1 MTVTETAT
9 PSRAVATLTPRSPGP
24 ARLRKRRAPLLG
36 VLGSL
41 GFLVLWQIVV
51 QFEMLPR
58 NYLPSASDAV
68 AQAAMLLTN
77 GQFLGEV
84 GSTVGVSFLGL
95 GIAFVIAAPLGLM
108 LGISE
113 RLYALTSTVV
123 ELLRPLPPIAFVP
136 LMVLVAGQGV
146 EMKATIVALGCVWPL
161 LTNTIHG
168 VHATEAVA
176 KATGESFGWGKW
188 TVIRRVVWPSSLPSV
203 ITGVRITV
211 SIALILCVGAEFIGG
226 STRGI
231 GSWLLQ
237 QSMLPGGMLSVTAG
251 VLIAGALGVVVNA
264 IVAVLDRRYAAWARR
279 GES

>member
-1 MTVTETAT
+1 MNTVTEARVT
-9 PSRAVATLTPRSPGP
+9 SRPALRSPKLVQLKKQ
-24 ARLRKRRAPLLG
+24 RSVLFG
-36 VLGSL
+36 VLGTL

-58 NYLPSASDAV
+58 NYLPSAIDALV
-68 AQAAMLLTN
+68 TAGGLLTDA
-77 GQFLGEV
+77 QFLGHV
-84 GSTVGVSFLGL
+84 GSTVGVAFLGL
-95 GIAFVIAAPLGLM
+95 GIAFLIAVPLGLL

-113 RLYALTSTVV
+113 RLFALTSTVV

-146 EMKATIVALGCVWPL
+146 EMKATIVALGCVWPM

-168 VHATEAVA
+168 VHSTESVA
-176 KATGESFGWGKW
+176 KATGASFGWDKW
-188 TVIRRVVWPSSLPSV
+188 TIIRRVVWPSSLPSV

-264 IVAVLDRRYAAWARR
+264 IVALLDRKYAAWARR
-279 GES
+279 GEN